1 MATAKKELEMVLVQ
15 SKIREVIREKE
26 LRTSDEFI
34 TALNEHVHAALET
47 AIKRCKENGRQ
58 TLRPQDV

>member
-1 MATAKKELEMVLVQ
+1 MAGKKELEMALVQ
-15 SKIREVIREKE
+15 SKVREVIREKD

-34 TALNEHVHAALET
+34 TALNEHVHHTIET

>member
-1 MATAKKELEMVLVQ
+1 MADDNKEMVLVQ
-15 SKIREVIREKE
+15 SKVRDVIREKD

-34 TALNEHVHAALET
+34 TALNAHVHHLLHQAMH
-47 AIKRCKENGRQ
+47 RCKENGRQ